1 MTVKNSYKQG
11 GMFERASHIIF
22 ENATQ
27 LRKNMTAAEMSLWLH
42 LRKDLNG
49 YKFRRQH
56 PISVYIAD
64 FYCHNAKLIIELDG
78 SIHNQDDVKKNDMTR
93 KEDLEKWGYSVIR
106 FTNVE
111 VFKQLELV
119 IKEISDKILFINNS
133 KTPKSGV

>member
-1 MTVKNSYKQG
+1 
-11 GMFERASHIIF
+11 MFEGASHIIF

-56 PISVYIAD
+56 PIGVYIAD

-119 IKEISDKILFINNS
+119 I
-133 KTPKSGV
+133 

>member
-1 MTVKNSYKQG
+1 
-11 GMFERASHIIF
+11 MFEVASQLIF

-42 LRKDLNG
+42 LRGGLLG

-56 PISVYIAD
+56 PISIYIAD
-64 FYCHNAKLIIELDG
+64 FYCHRVKLIIELDG
-78 SIHNQDDVKKNDMTR
+78 SIHDQEDVKKNDAIR
-93 KEDLEKWGYSVIR
+93 QADLEKWGYTVIR
-106 FTNVE
+106 FTNHE
-111 VFKQLELV
+111 VFEQLELV